1 MKSIGSIFIVLM
13 LFMGVFVSMQVIGE
27 ESINNNQL
35 SLESK
40 QLIANYSSNIDGNL
54 NLASDFD
61 ESSSDLTQNATFDGE
76 DVFAQEFLEGKSE
89 GQQKGGIV
97 KNIVKVPDLIFL
109 SIGLPESSL
118 IWVKSFIGLIL
129 TVILSFAA
137 YRAFFGGGKVT
148 DN

>member
-1 MKSIGSIFIVLM
+1 MKSFGSIFVVLM
-13 LFMGVFVSMQVIGE
+13 LFMGVFVSMQIVGE

-35 SLESK
+35 STESK

-54 NLASDFD
+54 NLASDFN
-61 ESSSDLTQNATFDGE
+61 EASSNLTTNATFDSE

-89 GQQKGGIV
+89 GQQKSGIV

-118 IWVKSFIGLIL
+118 IWIKSIIGLIL
-129 TVILSFAA
+129 GVILSFAA

>member
-1 MKSIGSIFIVLM
+1 MKSFGSIFVVLM

-35 SLESK
+35 STESRN
-40 QLIANYSSNIDGNL
+40 LILNYSSNINGNL
-54 NLASDFD
+54 NLASDFN
-61 ESSSDLTQNATFDGE
+61 EASSNLTTNATFDSE

-89 GQQKGGIV
+89 GQQKSGIV
-97 KNIVKVPDLIFL
+97 KNIIKVPDLIFL
-109 SIGLPESSL
+109 SIGLPQSSL
-118 IWVKSFIGLIL
+118 IWVRSLIFLIL
-129 TVILSFAA
+129 TVILSLAA